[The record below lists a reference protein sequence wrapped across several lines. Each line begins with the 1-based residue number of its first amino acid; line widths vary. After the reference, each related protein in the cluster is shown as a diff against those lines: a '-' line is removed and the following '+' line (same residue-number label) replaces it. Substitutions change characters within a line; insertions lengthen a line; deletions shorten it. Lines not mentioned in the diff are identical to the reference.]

1 VGKPLDPSWCG
12 WLAENLQRG
21 CPPQELLGILLN
33 HGFAVAAIRQAMGE
47 QFPASSFLLGDAA
60 QPIDHEALAAIR
72 PKGGKRFPS
81 DAAELYTIDGFLSP
95 ADCHALMALA
105 ATHLRPSTV
114 TTGNRD
120 AGYRTSSTCDLG
132 MVCDPLITR
141 IDQMIADTLGIRLP
155 YSEGIQAQRYEV
167 GQEFKRHT
175 DYFVPGSQEYTD
187 YAGLSGNRT
196 WTFMVYLNQV
206 ERGGGTRF
214 FALGQT
220 FQPRQG
226 LAVLWN
232 NLNSD
237 GTPNSATEHA
247 GLPVEAGH
255 KDIITKWFREVGS
268 GPMWTQG

>member
-1 VGKPLDPSWCG
+1 MDKPLDPSWSG

-21 CPPQELLGILLN
+21 CPPQELLGILLK

-60 QPIDHEALAAIR
+60 QPIDHEALAALR
-72 PKGGKRFPS
+72 PQGGKRFS
-81 DAAELYTIDGFLSP
+81 SNAAVLYTIDDFLGP
-95 ADCHALMALA
+95 ADCDALMALA

-114 TTGNRD
+114 TTGDRD
-120 AGYRTSSTCDLG
+120 RGYRTSSTCDLG
-132 MVCDPLITR
+132 LVRDPLITR
-141 IDQMIADTLGIRLP
+141 VDQLIAATLGLSLP
-155 YSEGIQAQRYEV
+155 YSEAIQVQRYEV

-175 DYFVPGSQEYTD
+175 DFFAPGSQEYAD

-196 WTFMVYLNQV
+196 WTFMVYLNSV

-214 FALGQT
+214 FTLGHD

-226 LAVLWN
+226 RAVMWN
-232 NLNSD
+232 NLNAD
-237 GTPNSATEHA
+237 GTPNPATEHA

-255 KDIITKWFREVGS
+255 KVIITKWFREIGS
-268 GPMWTQG
+268 GPMWAR